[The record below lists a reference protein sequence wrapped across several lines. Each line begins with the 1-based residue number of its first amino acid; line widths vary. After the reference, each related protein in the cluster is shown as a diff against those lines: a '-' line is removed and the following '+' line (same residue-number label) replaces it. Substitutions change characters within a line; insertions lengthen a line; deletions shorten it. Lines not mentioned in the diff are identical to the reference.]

1 MCGNGHEGN
10 GPDDGAR
17 PRGPGSGQPT
27 RETAADVGWESIF
40 TVHGVKGEGARRAV
54 KGGPAMG
61 APVTRARGD
70 DATER
75 WCSDPPLSA
84 EGKLRRAGTTP

>member
-27 RETAADVGWESIF
+27 RETAAGVDWETSF
-40 TVHGVKGEGARRAV
+40 TVHGAKGEGARRAV
-54 KGGPAMG
+54 KGASSDG
-61 APVTRARGD
+61 RLC
-70 DATER
+70 DASPR
-75 WCSDPPLSA
+75 F
-84 EGKLRRAGTTP
+84 R